1 MNSFNFIFANLVLI
15 VAYIF
20 IVVEKI
26 PRVVIALLGASALLI
41 ARVIT
46 QEEAFE
52 YVDFNVIFLLVG
64 MMILVNVLAE
74 TGALKLTAFYIAKK
88 AKGSGIR
95 LMIYF
100 VVLTAILSAF
110 LDNVT
115 TVVIIGSV
123 TCTLAKELKINPLP
137 YLVSEIIASNV
148 GGTATLIGDPP
159 NIMIGS
165 AAKLTFNDFI
175 VHIAP
180 ITLII
185 LPVSIITLY
194 LFYKKDLHLPKDTK
208 SKLEKIQLKE
218 LITNRK
224 LLTISL
230 IVISFVLLGFF
241 LHGVLGLEAGTIALA
256 GASVLLIFE
265 NRRHIWNDV
274 EWTTVFFFIGLFII
288 VGAVEKVGTLN
299 YLSEV
304 VFKFSKGSFEI
315 LTLLILWLSGIFS
328 ALIDNIPYTATMI
341 PMIKNMGGHF
351 KDIQPLWWALSLGAC
366 LGGNGT
372 LIGAS
377 ANIIV
382 ADMANKSGY
391 PIRFV
396 EFIKIGGLITI
407 QSLIISSLYLWFRY
421 LS

>member
-1 MNSFNFIFANLVLI
+1 MIPSLVLLI
-15 VAYIF
+15 TYVLL
-20 IVVEKI
+20 VLEKL
-26 PRVVIALLGASALLI
+26 PRVVVALLGACT
-41 ARVIT
+41 VIITKVVT
-46 QEEAFE
+46 QEEAFA
-52 YVDFNVIFLLVG
+52 YIDFNVIFLLVG

-88 AKGSGIR
+88 AKGNGIR

-100 VVLTAILSAF
+100 AVLTAILSAF

-115 TVVIIGSV
+115 TVVIIASV

-165 AAKLTFNDFI
+165 AAKLIFNDFI
-175 VHIAP
+175 IHIAP
-180 ITLII
+180 IIFII
-185 LPVSIITLY
+185 LPISIITLY
-194 LFYKKDLHLPKDTK
+194 FFYKKDLQLPKNTK
-208 SKLEKIQLKE
+208 NKLEKIQLKE

-230 IVISFVLLGFF
+230 FVISFVLLGFF
-241 LHGVLGLEAGTIALA
+241 LHGVLELEVGTIALA

-265 NRRHIWNDV
+265 NKKDIWNDV
-274 EWTTVFFFIGLFII
+274 EWPTIFFFIGLFIV
-288 VGAVEKVGTLN
+288 VGAVEKVGTLD
-299 YLSEV
+299 YLS
-304 VFKFSKGSFEI
+304 KLILNLSKGSFEI
-315 LTLLILWLSGIFS
+315 LTLSVLWLSAIMS

-341 PMIKNMGGHF
+341 PMIKNIGGHF
-351 KDIQPLWWALSLGAC
+351 QDIQPLWWALSLGAC

-382 ADMANKSGY
+382 ADMANKSGH
-391 PIRFV
+391 PIKFI

-421 LS
+421 LI

>member
-1 MNSFNFIFANLVLI
+1 MPNLNQIIPSLVLLI
-15 VAYIF
+15 TYVLL
-20 IVVEKI
+20 VLEKL
-26 PRVVIALLGASALLI
+26 PRVVVALLGACI
-41 ARVIT
+41 VIITKVVT

-74 TGALKLTAFYIAKK
+74 TGALKLTAFYIAQK
-88 AKGSGIR
+88 AKGNAVR

-100 VVLTAILSAF
+100 AILTAILSAF

-137 YLVSEIIASNV
+137 YLVTEIIASNV

-180 ITLII
+180 VIFII
-185 LPVSIITLY
+185 LPISIITLY
-194 LFYKKDLHLPKDTK
+194 LFYKKDLQLPKDTK
-208 SKLEKIQLKE
+208 SNLEKIQLNE

-230 IVISFVLLGFF
+230 IVISFVILGFF

-265 NRRHIWNDV
+265 NRRHIWDDV

-304 VFKFSKGSFEI
+304 VFKLSKGSFEI

-391 PIRFV
+391 PIKFI
-396 EFIKIGGLITI
+396 EFIKIGGLITV
-407 QSLIISSLYLWFRY
+407 QSLIISSLYIWLRY